1 MRMVKSPWTLTEE
14 MFLSEK
20 EADRLAAQLMKKRKA
35 AKGKERHS
43 LFTDEFIVTGLM
55 HSGLRN
61 SEFCNLTIADTILA
75 TKESSFHVTGT
86 RQDRVVYV
94 STSLSRL
101 VKSYAA
107 SCSKRF
113 GSAQQDGQPL
123 VLNERGRRFDRTSLY
138 RRVVRILKDF
148 GLGDRASVQLLRHTY
163 GYLAYKRSGGN
174 LLFVQRQLGH
184 SHPMVTSVY
193 AEFIDEDY
201 AKLAN
206 TVSGSS

>member
-1 MRMVKSPWTLTEE
+1 MVKSPWTLTKE

-20 EADRLAAQLMKKRKA
+20 EADRLTAQLTKKRKA

-61 SEFCNLTIADTILA
+61 SEFCNLAIADTILG
-75 TKESSFHVTGT
+75 TKESSFRVTGT
-86 RQDRVVYV
+86 RQDRTVHV
-94 STSLSRL
+94 SASLSRL
-101 VKSYAA
+101 VKSYVA
-107 SCSKRF
+107 SCQKRF
-113 GSAQQDGQPL
+113 GPPQEDVQPL

-138 RRVVRILKDF
+138 RRVVRILKDVE
-148 GLGDRASVQLLRHTY
+148 LGERASVQLLRHTY

-193 AEFIDEDY
+193 AKFVDENY
-201 AKLAN
+201 AQLAN
-206 TVSGSS
+206 TISGNF